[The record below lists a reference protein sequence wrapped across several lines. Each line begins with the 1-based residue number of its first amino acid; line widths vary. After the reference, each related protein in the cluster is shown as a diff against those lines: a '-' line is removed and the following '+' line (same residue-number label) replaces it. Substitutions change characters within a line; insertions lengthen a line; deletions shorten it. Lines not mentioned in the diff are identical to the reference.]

1 MGGISVDISEM
12 ARKLGLEEEEL
23 FPVMEL
29 FVETT
34 ISDLDRLRAGLQKQN
49 TRTVLEAAHSI
60 KGASGN
66 LGLMVIS
73 EVAKGVESKARDES
87 LEGASAAVEMISEEI
102 DRLAG
107 RLKLGW

>member
-1 MGGISVDISEM
+1 MDISDM

-34 ISDLDRLRAGLQKQN
+34 ISDLDRLRTGLQLQDMGA
-49 TRTVLEAAHSI
+49 VMEAAHSI

-66 LGLMVIS
+66 LGLMLIS
-73 EVAKGVESKARDES
+73 EAAKGVESKARDNS

-102 DRLAG
+102 TRLAG